1 MRKSNKKKK
10 QTPESCKENKKRE
23 KKKCTK
29 KFQERMKKKMKRN
42 GVLKSKVFEG
52 ILIVRLNME
61 GQHRNQPR
69 GQWKTYQ
76 FSDANEM

>member
-1 MRKSNKKKK
+1 
-10 QTPESCKENKKRE
+10 
-23 KKKCTK
+23 
-29 KFQERMKKKMKRN
+29 MKRN